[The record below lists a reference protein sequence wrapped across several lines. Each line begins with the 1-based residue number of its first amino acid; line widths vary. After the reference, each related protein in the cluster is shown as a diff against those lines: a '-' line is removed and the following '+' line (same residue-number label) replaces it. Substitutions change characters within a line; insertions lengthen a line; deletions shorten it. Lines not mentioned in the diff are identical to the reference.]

1 LGDKKIKRTFGGNYI
16 EYFKFAFRPAGACD
30 IVAYF
35 FRRIF
40 SIISSQGK
48 MGLISTNSISQ
59 GVTKAG
65 SLDVICD
72 LEGNII
78 FASPS
83 IKWPGKAAVI
93 VSLVAIVKGS
103 WNKNCNLNN
112 REVSS
117 ISSLL
122 QASDELGSPYQLIC
136 NQKKA
141 FTGSYVLGNGFV
153 LEENQATMLRA
164 NNKNCD
170 VIYPY
175 INGSDLNNHP
185 RQEHSKYIIN
195 FFDWD
200 EEKAKE
206 YPDCYNIV
214 KEKVK
219 PQRDKVSRKR
229 NREKWWLYAEN
240 RPGLYS
246 AIRNQ
251 KQVLCVAQVSKTLAF
266 CFLPNNMVYD
276 TQLTIFAF
284 EDFYYFAIL
293 QSNFHYN
300 WAWKY
305 CTTMKNDLRYVIKNV
320 FETYPFPQNINKELF
335 AEINKIGN
343 EYHLCRSQ
351 IMNNL
356 QIGLTKLYNQF
367 HNPELKGLSDND
379 IQKIKDF
386 NKKDLQ
392 KEFGAKIANLI
403 AHVKMSNLD
412 CNFGNEVEN
421 IIKLRELH
429 KKMDEAV
436 LQAYGWGDIDLVHDF
451 YEVDYLPENDRI
463 RYTISPDAR
472 KEVLKRLLKL
482 NHEIHEKEI
491 KAGLNTKGKKAKNKE
506 NDDTQQMMLF

>member
-1 LGDKKIKRTFGGNYI
+1 
-16 EYFKFAFRPAGACD
+16 
-30 IVAYF
+30 
-35 FRRIF
+35 
-40 SIISSQGK
+40 
-48 MGLISTNSISQ
+48 
-59 GVTKAG
+59 
-65 SLDVICD
+65 
-72 LEGNII
+72 
-78 FASPS
+78 
-83 IKWPGKAAVI
+83 
-93 VSLVAIVKGS
+93 
-103 WNKNCNLNN
+103 
-112 REVSS
+112 
-117 ISSLL
+117 
-122 QASDELGSPYQLIC
+122 
-136 NQKKA
+136 
-141 FTGSYVLGNGFV
+141 
-153 LEENQATMLRA
+153 
-164 NNKNCD
+164 
-170 VIYPY
+170 
-175 INGSDLNNHP
+175 
-185 RQEHSKYIIN
+185 
-195 FFDWD
+195 
-200 EEKAKE
+200 
-206 YPDCYNIV
+206 
-214 KEKVK
+214 
-219 PQRDKVSRKR
+219 
-229 NREKWWLYAEN
+229 
-240 RPGLYS
+240 
-246 AIRNQ
+246 
-251 KQVLCVAQVSKTLAF
+251 
-266 CFLPNNMVYD
+266 
-276 TQLTIFAF
+276 
-284 EDFYYFAIL
+284 
-293 QSNFHYN
+293 
-300 WAWKY
+300 
-305 CTTMKNDLRYVIKNV
+305 MKNDLRYVIKNV